1 MAIAKKYL
9 SIIPLLITINLAAK
23 SALALE
29 PAAIYAKAKEFTV
42 QIDGEETGTGT
53 IVERRGNIYTVL
65 TSRHVMDTPGSYSVT
80 TSDGST
86 YQVTKIQ
93 NLPNADIAVITFE
106 TNDTYPVA
114 ELGSSSNITSGTDVY
129 VVGYPDPF
137 PGIPEREY
145 LTESAEIQ
153 TKLQRYAD
161 KISTII
167 CTN

>member
-65 TSRHVMDTPGSYSVT
+65 TSRVMVSTELASLMNGYS
-80 TSDGST
+80 
-86 YQVTKIQ
+86 I
-93 NLPNADIAVITFE
+93 
-106 TNDTYPVA
+106 
-114 ELGSSSNITSGTDVY
+114 
-129 VVGYPDPF
+129 
-137 PGIPEREY
+137 
-145 LTESAEIQ
+145 
-153 TKLQRYAD
+153 
-161 KISTII
+161 
-167 CTN
+167 